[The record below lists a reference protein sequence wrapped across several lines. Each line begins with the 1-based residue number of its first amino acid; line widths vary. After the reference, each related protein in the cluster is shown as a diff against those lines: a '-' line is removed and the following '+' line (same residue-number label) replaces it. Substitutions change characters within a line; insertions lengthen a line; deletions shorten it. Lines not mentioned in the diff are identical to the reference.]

1 MLIDF
6 NGVYVES
13 SLVAVVR
20 PVNGD
25 QTAIF
30 TAGQSAVDGGH
41 LIDLP
46 CDEVIERLQEIQAH
60 AFAERLLQEIEAD
73 REKSLTP

>member
-1 MLIDF
+1 VWMDF

-20 PVNGD
+20 PVSDD
-25 QTAIF
+25 QTVIF
-30 TAGQSAVDGGH
+30 TAGQSAADGGH

-46 CDEVIERLQEIQAH
+46 CEEVIERLQQVQAH
-60 AFAERLLQEIEAD
+60 TFASQLLAEVEAD
-73 REKSLTP
+73 REKV